1 VEAVSGLPIPV
12 LVYHSVRAAPQAGFE
27 RWTLTPAAFAAQLD
41 AVAASGRVSLT
52 VGELARGLRG
62 DTHLPPRS
70 VALTFDDGFADNA
83 DALGVLLDRGLRA
96 TLYVTTGYV
105 GGAGML
111 SAAGVRELAGLDGLE
126 LGAHSVSH
134 ARLDELSA
142 PEIAAE
148 VRASRAA
155 LQDMTGREIATF
167 AYPHGN
173 HHRGVQAAV
182 IDAGYTSA
190 AAVKNAFSHP
200 ADDPFAIAR
209 WIVEADTPIARVE
222 QVLDGRGLPMAWARE
237 RMRTRGFRAVRRA
250 RRLARA
256 ITTRPSGARAQPS

>member
-1 VEAVSGLPIPV
+1 MSAVPIPV
-12 LVYHSVRAAPQAGFE
+12 LVYHSVRATPSAGME
-27 RWTLTPAAFAAQLD
+27 RWTVTPDAFAAHLD
-41 AVAASGRVSLT
+41 AVAASGRVALT
-52 VGELARGLRG
+52 VEELARGLRG
-62 DTHLPPRS
+62 EMHLPPRA

-83 DALGVLLDRGLRA
+83 DALAVLLDRSLRA

-105 GGAGML
+105 GGEDML
-111 SAAGVRELAGLDGLE
+111 SAAGVRELAGIEGLQ

-134 ARLDELSA
+134 PRLDELSA
-142 PEIAAE
+142 TEVAEE

-155 LQDMTGREIATF
+155 LEDMTGRAITSF

-173 HHRGVQAAV
+173 HHRGVRAAV
-182 IDAGYTSA
+182 VDAGFTSA

-209 WIVEADTPIARVE
+209 WIVEAGTPLERVE
-222 QVLDGRGLPMAWARE
+222 QVLDGRVLPMAWARE

-250 RRLARA
+250 RRIART
-256 ITTRPSGARAQPS
+256 ITTRPSRTTAQPS